1 MILGIDFMQIFLHLF
16 NIILLFGGL
25 YILLYKPVK
34 DFIQKREEHYREMD
48 EQAKKTLDEAKAL
61 KAEYTAAMDKADE
74 EVEAKMS
81 AAQVEIAE
89 MRKTEE
95 ESLKKKAESVI
106 AEAKAEGE
114 RKKKGI
120 VEGAKE
126 DISKM
131 IEEATRKI
139 MLDSEGGSSF
149 DSFLNEAE
157 KSTDGG
163 NSDGR
168 K

>member
-34 DFIQKREEHYREMD
+34 DFIQKREDRYREMD
-48 EQAKKTLDEAKAL
+48 EKAKKTLDEAKAL
-61 KAEYTAAMDKADE
+61 KAEYTAAMEKADE

-81 AAQVEIAE
+81 AAQAEIAE

-131 IEEATRKI
+131 IEEATHKI
-139 MLDSEGGSSF
+139 MLDSEGGSAF
-149 DSFLNEAE
+149 DSFLDEAE
-157 KSTDGG
+157 KNSDGG
-163 NSDGR
+163 SSDGR

>member
-25 YILLYKPVK
+25 YILLYKPIK
-34 DFIQKREEHYREMD
+34 DFIQKREDHYREMD

-81 AAQVEIAE
+81 AAQAEIAE

-95 ESLKKKAESVI
+95 ESLKKKAETVI

-114 RKKKGI
+114 RRKKGI

-149 DSFLNEAE
+149 DSFLDEAE
-157 KSTDGG
+157 KNSDGG

>member
-34 DFIQKREEHYREMD
+34 EFIQKREDHYREMD

-81 AAQVEIAE
+81 AAQAEIAE

-95 ESLKKKAESVI
+95 ESLKKKAEDVI

-149 DSFLNEAE
+149 DSFLDEAE
-157 KSTDGG
+157 KSSDGG

>member
-1 MILGIDFMQIFLHLF
+1 
-16 NIILLFGGL
+16 
-25 YILLYKPVK
+25 
-34 DFIQKREEHYREMD
+34 MD

-61 KAEYTAAMDKADE
+61 KAEYTAAMEKADE

-81 AAQVEIAE
+81 AAQAEIAE

-114 RKKKGI
+114 RKKNGI

-139 MLDSEGGSSF
+139 MLDSEGGSAF

-157 KSTDGG
+157 KSSDGG

>member
-1 MILGIDFMQIFLHLF
+1 
-16 NIILLFGGL
+16 
-25 YILLYKPVK
+25 
-34 DFIQKREEHYREMD
+34 MD

-81 AAQVEIAE
+81 AAQAEIAE

-95 ESLKKKAESVI
+95 ESLKKRAESVI

>member
-61 KAEYTAAMDKADE
+61 KAEYTAAMEKADE

-81 AAQVEIAE
+81 AAQAEIAE

-95 ESLKKKAESVI
+95 ESLKKKAERVI

-131 IEEATRKI
+131 IEEATHKI
-139 MLDSEGGSSF
+139 MLDSEGGSAF

-157 KSTDGG
+157 KSSDGG